1 MSLYQKNLLF
11 FRIKSQQDIIELQRI
26 KLQRQQRVI
35 AEMKLSKL
43 LEDTDDSESRLKEQ
57 LKYMAKNGCQ
67 NSRSKARCLQI
78 ASDLKDQEDDE
89 TQNLLAK
96 GLSAP
101 KFLIEMQARAL
112 EREMRHQKAQE
123 RRVMLDRE
131 REILRIAAEEE
142 KVYVSQF
149 SNRLVFVKAV
159 NFKKKIRISIII
171 SLIEQN

>member
-1 MSLYQKNLLF
+1 MLVSYHNAVDCKNWLSSH

-43 LEDTDDSESRLKEQ
+43 LEDTDDSKSRSKDQ
-57 LKYMAKNGCQ
+57 LKFMAKNGCH

-78 ASDLKDQEDDE
+78 ANDLKDEDDDE
-89 TQNLLAK
+89 AQKLLAK

-112 EREMRHQKAQE
+112 ERELRHQKAQE
-123 RRVMLDRE
+123 RRVTLDRE
-131 REILRIAAEEE
+131 REALRVAAEEE
-142 KVYVSQF
+142 KV
-149 SNRLVFVKAV
+149 RLENSEFVESDKVWLCYPEFV
-159 NFKKKIRISIII
+159 NKLS
-171 SLIEQN
+171 